1 VRNAVCPVGVQ
12 AGLWT
17 GNRYSAAMK
26 SSLSLLARQTVAEGC
41 VAGALSALVL
51 LWRGRRDNA
60 SAAAPVNA
68 ISHWVWPRQALRRND
83 ASVKHTGGGML
94 IHFASSLLWA
104 GVYRSWRQSR
114 RHAGPSSAVLDAA
127 AVAGLAA
134 LVDLK
139 LVPPRLTP
147 GFEHR
152 LRPASLGWVYL
163 SFATGLALCAVLSS
177 KRRDGA

>member
-1 VRNAVCPVGVQ
+1 
-12 AGLWT
+12 
-17 GNRYSAAMK
+17 MK
-26 SSLSLLARQTVAEGC
+26 SRLSSLALKMVAEGF

-68 ISHWVWPRQALRRND
+68 ISHWVWPRKALRRND

-104 GVYRSWRQSR
+104 GVFRSLRSGR
-114 RHAGPSSAVLDAA
+114 RLTTPSNAVLDAA

-134 LVDLK
+134 LVDLR

-152 LRPASLGWVYL
+152 LQPASLRWVYL
-163 SFATGLALCAVLSS
+163 SFAAGLALCAVLSS
-177 KRRDGA
+177 ERRDGA